1 MQTNFQVQW
10 VPLPAEREGEW
21 RHAIELIAEIIK
33 EYAKTMSLEL
43 TQNQYRFAWLVPG
56 DSETHYGSFLFSA
69 PAEARDTEVAMKKTF
84 GEYIIWL
91 EDREHNRVDI
101 PR

>member
-21 RHAIELIAEIIK
+21 RHAIELIAEIMKGYFMDMQI
-33 EYAKTMSLEL
+33 EET
-43 TQNQYRFAWLVPG
+43 NQYRFAWIFPG
-56 DSETHYGSFLFSA
+56 DTETHYGTFLFDD
-69 PAEARDTEVAMKKTF
+69 PAQARSTF
-84 GEYIIWL
+84 GAMQILFRNAVIWL

-101 PR
+101 PQ